1 MTRLGF
7 LFILLIIAAYPINSN
22 AQSKDNKLNL
32 VESRVLLEYSEQD
45 IQNMPEYKI
54 YQLNYLYVNSYRI
67 PDEMKDIIDPMDI
80 NISKY
85 GAFRH
90 DSKEQKVYLNPEKST
105 GPYIILKSKA
115 EVREQLSI
123 IKEQHQK

>member
-1 MTRLGF
+1 MKNKLLLPF
-7 LFILLIIAAYPINSN
+7 LALILFSVVLS
-22 AQSKDNKLNL
+22 AQTSDKLNL
-32 VESRVLLEYSEQD
+32 IESRALKAYSEQE
-45 IQNMPEYKI
+45 IESMPEYKI
-54 YQLNYLYVNSYRI
+54 YQVNYLYADSYRI
-67 PDEMKDIIDPMDI
+67 PHTMKNKIDPMDI
-80 NISKY
+80 DISKY

-123 IKEQHQK
+123 IKEQH